1 MTTGPVEYL
10 AVGFPDGKVSELQQN
25 RIGQQ
30 RSDARNPSR
39 PPNRPVRPVRPPGQV
54 SHNNRRFTT
63 QPRIFALIERAW

>member
-39 PPNRPVRPVRPPGQV
+39 PPEPPG
-54 SHNNRRFTT
+54 TPGT
-63 QPRIFALIERAW
+63 PARAGEP

>member
-10 AVGFPDGKVSELQQN
+10 VVGFPGGKVSELQRN

-39 PPNRPVRPVRPPGQV
+39 PPNRPVRPPGQV
-54 SHNNRRFTT
+54 SHNNRRFYY
-63 QPRIFALIERAW
+63 PAENIPAH